1 MFQIDYD
8 PIKRYWDEKNKSL
21 SEEQL
26 RLKKEMYEKDGNLQ
40 VLKRTRREKKDGDIF
55 ICSLNGKVYYY
66 GRILQAKI
74 EGNQDDWFNQCLLVI
89 IYREKT
95 AEKNLKNFRGDYNN
109 LLIVPCAITSQYW
122 SMGMFETIGN
132 IPLTEEEQNLDYGF
146 WTDEGVGTIKGNKS
160 VMLVP
165 PRAFTKVDGTL
176 LDHLPKHIGYG
187 ITTTIG
193 VYHKI
198 AVEAIIDPTLL
209 TM

>member
-1 MFQIDYD
+1 MFQIDYN
-8 PIKRYWDEKNKSL
+8 PIKKRRDERYKNL

-26 RLKKEMYEKDGNLQ
+26 LLKKEMYEKGGNLQ
-40 VLKRTRREKKDGDIF
+40 VLKRTRREKKDGDVF
-55 ICSLNGKVYYY
+55 VCSLNGKVYYY

-74 EGNQDDWFNQCLLVI
+74 EGNPVSWFNQCLLVI

-95 AEKNLKNFRGDYNN
+95 AEKNLNNFRGDHNN
-109 LLIVPCAITSQYW
+109 LLVEPSAITSQYW

-132 IPLTEEEQNLDYGF
+132 IPLTEEERNLDYGF
-146 WTDEGVGTIKGNKS
+146 WTTNGYGIIVDSKNVQ
-160 VMLVP
+160 LVP
-165 PRAFTKVDGTL
+165 PRAFTKADGTL

-193 VYHKI
+193 IHRDI